1 MLFTPNYAVSY
12 KGQFYRGGEQ
22 FEIAE
27 ADAAE
32 MSRHGTIQQA
42 AEPPQKPPAEEL
54 PPEELPPDEAEE
66 KMPVLEEPQEIAE
79 PPQEPSRRGRGRRG
93 AEQ

>member
-1 MLFTPNYAVSY
+1 MLFIPNYAVSY
-12 KGQFYRGGEQ
+12 KGQFYRSGEQ

-32 MSRHGTIQQA
+32 MSRHGTVL
-42 AEPPQKPPAEEL
+42 EPPEVSE
-54 PPEELPPDEAEE
+54 PPE
-66 KMPVLEEPQEIAE
+66 MPVPEEQE
-79 PPQEPSRRGRGRRG
+79 PPSKRGRGRRG

>member
-12 KGQFYRGGEQ
+12 KGRFYQAGEQ

-27 ADAAE
+27 NDAAE
-32 MSRHGTIQQA
+32 MSRHGTVQQ
-42 AEPPQKPPAEEL
+42 L
-54 PPEELPPDEAEE
+54 PPEEPEQE
-66 KMPVLEEPQEIAE
+66 MPVLEEPQEIAE
-79 PPQEPSRRGRGRRG
+79 PPQEASKRGRGRKG

>member
-32 MSRHGTIQQA
+32 MSRHGTVQQPPQ
-42 AEPPQKPPAEEL
+42 EPPAD
-54 PPEELPPDEAEE
+54 ELPPDEAELE
-66 KMPVLEEPQEIAE
+66 MPVLEEPQEIAE
-79 PPQEPSRRGRGRRG
+79 PPQEPSKRGRGRKG

>member
-32 MSRHGTIQQA
+32 MSRHGTVQQA
-42 AEPPQKPPAEEL
+42 AEPPQKPPS
-54 PPEELPPDEAEE
+54 EELPPDEAEE
-66 KMPVLEEPQEIAE
+66 EMPVLEEPQETAE

>member
-12 KGQFYRGGEQ
+12 KGRFYRGGEQ

-27 ADAAE
+27 DDVAE
-32 MSRHGTIQQA
+32 MSRHGTVQQ
-42 AEPPQKPPAEEL
+42 P
-54 PPEELPPDEAEE
+54 PPEEPEQ
-66 KMPVLEEPQEIAE
+66 KMLVLEEPQEIAE
-79 PPQEPSRRGRGRRG
+79 PPQEPSKRGRGRKG